1 MASLLSRVVLGAGVA
16 AATMVCDPAGALA
29 QPDPTAPV
37 PSAADKATAKKL
49 VDEGIAAQDAKEYDK
64 AIELYR
70 QAYGIV
76 PHPILLFNIG
86 QCYRLAGRPENAKT
100 FYERYLE
107 RDPNGSQVAAANAAL
122 AAIHASTGA
131 GSGAKPVAGEP
142 RTGAPVGAG
151 APPRTGE
158 AGQAGK
164 TDTGGGTGATPA
176 PPTEVASTGPA
187 TEGDGAHRTDTVGKP
202 GRTLRLT
209 GLAMGGVGLVSAA
222 VGIYFTTQVSHWEDE
237 AAKEGPPFTSSKSK
251 GESAQRNQDIA
262 YVVGGALV
270 FVGAVTYWI
279 GHRKGQ
285 EDQTTAWTPVVGD
298 GFAGFAVSGVLP

>member
-16 AATMVCDPAGALA
+16 AALMVCDPAGALA

-37 PSAADKATAKKL
+37 PSAADKTAAKKL
-49 VDEGIAAQDAKEYDK
+49 VDEGIAAQDAKDYDR

-86 QCYRLAGRPENAKT
+86 QCYRLAGRPDHAKT

-107 RDPNGSQVAAANAAL
+107 RDPKGSQVAAANAAL
-122 AAIHASTGA
+122 AAIHASTAA
-131 GSGAKPVAGEP
+131 GSGPKPVSGEP
-142 RTGAPVGAG
+142 RSGTPAG
-151 APPRTGE
+151 TTAPPRTGE
-158 AGQAGK
+158 GEKADSAGGA
-164 TDTGGGTGATPA
+164 GATPA
-176 PPTEVASTGPA
+176 PPQAVASSTPVM
-187 TEGDGAHRTDTVGKP
+187 EGDGSHRTDTVGKP

-209 GLAMGGVGLVSAA
+209 GLALGGAGLVSAA
-222 VGIYFTTQVSHWEDE
+222 VGIYFTTQVLHWEDAAMLGE
-237 AAKEGPPFTSSKSK
+237 ASYLEARTK
-251 GESAQRNQDIA
+251 GATAERNQDIA
-262 YVVGGALV
+262 YIVGGALI
-270 FVGAVTYWI
+270 VGGVVTYWL

-285 EDQTTAWTPVVGD
+285 EVQTTAWTPVVGD